1 MNCLDHIAMRTLE
14 ESKTSIH
21 VLNYGCS
28 ANRAIAEG
36 LMGILKRHGY
46 TLANSIE
53 DAEVIIVN
61 TCVVKQNTEHRMK
74 SKLLS
79 LYKTKEIIVTGC
91 LPVVMRDWISENLP
105 NAKVLFPEVAKN
117 IIEVLENRPVLETK
131 TTVPHEWSQMYS
143 EERFQYNP
151 IISTIE
157 ISRGCVGN
165 CAFCIVRDIK
175 GTVRSR
181 SQESILSE
189 VQTALEQGSREI
201 WLTSQ
206 DNGAYGWDFSPRIN
220 ISDLIN
226 SITCLRGNFF
236 IRVGMMTPIAVK
248 RFFDPLIQ
256 QIRNPKVFSFLHLP
270 IQAGSNS
277 VLRRMK
283 RRETYTY
290 FIDLVH
296 QLRHEIDDF
305 VLATDIIVGF
315 PGELEDDFKAT
326 KDLLQRTKPVIVNI
340 SKYTDR
346 PNTLASTLPNKIPT
360 KVKTSRS
367 RELTRLTQDLTKREL
382 KKWIGWKGIVLID
395 EYGKFTNQYVGR
407 NPSYLPIVIDDKD
420 LLLGQFVT
428 VSVTDL
434 GPTYLIGESDKTN

>member
-1 MNCLDHIAMRTLE
+1 MDHIAMRTLE